1 MNKIPPA
8 LESHLAGEV
17 TTHCFCW
24 IVRRTDGVVHGF
36 TDHDRNLTVAG
47 IACGPQTG
55 LSASEATSS
64 LGLAVDSAEIEGA
77 LTSDIITD
85 ADIEAGAFDGAVVET
100 FLVNWSSPDQ
110 LTLLRSARIGTITRS
125 GRKFVAET
133 KSSSADL
140 DKVEGRR
147 ITRHCDAQ
155 LGDHRCGYVAG
166 MQTGTVAAI
175 LSDREIIATGLQ
187 PASGGWFDNGV
198 LTWISGAGVRR
209 SNVVLKQVTAENGTR
224 LSLREA
230 SIPEM
235 KIGEVFSL
243 KPGCDKSFAQCKAK
257 FSNSANFRGFPHLP
271 GNDAAYNYAD
281 GKGNFDGKPLVP

>member
-1 MNKIPPA
+1 MSKIPPA

-24 IVRRTDGVVHGF
+24 IVRRQDGVIHGF
-36 TDHDRNLTVAG
+36 TDHDRDLIVAG
-47 IACGPQTG
+47 VSCGPQTG
-55 LSASEATSS
+55 FSASEATSS

-77 LTSDIITD
+77 LSSVSITD
-85 ADIEAGAFDGAVVET
+85 ADIEGGAFDGAVVET
-100 FLVNWSSPDQ
+100 FLVNWASPDQ
-110 LTLLRSARIGTITRS
+110 IALLRSARIGTITRS

-140 DKVEGRR
+140 DKVKGRR
-147 ITRHCDAQ
+147 ITRQCDAQ

-166 MQTGTVAAI
+166 SQTGTVAAI
-175 LSDREIIATGLQ
+175 LSDREMIATGLQ
-187 PASGGWFDNGV
+187 PPSGGWFDNGV
-198 LTWISGAGVRR
+198 LTWISGVDVRR
-209 SNVVLKQVTAENGTR
+209 SNVVLNQVAAENGTR
-224 LSLREA
+224 LCLRDA
-230 SIPEM
+230 SIPDM

-281 GKGNFDGKPLVP
+281 GQGIFDGKPLVP